1 MSINEALDY
10 AERFDLMI
18 MRSHT
23 ECWTPSD
30 FRSELLILNREFL
43 EEAERIDRMFEAEH
57 RYQMAYTDGVDS
69 NWE

>member
-10 AERFDLMI
+10 AERFDRMI